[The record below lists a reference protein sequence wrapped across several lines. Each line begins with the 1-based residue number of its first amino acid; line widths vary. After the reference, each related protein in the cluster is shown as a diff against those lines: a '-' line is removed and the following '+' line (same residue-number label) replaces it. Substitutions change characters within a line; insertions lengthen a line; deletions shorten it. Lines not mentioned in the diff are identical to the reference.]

1 MTFSSRFAVAAI
13 AAASFG
19 LCLGCGGQQ
28 SKLSP
33 QAIFVAKTDGDV
45 QSRFSRIHDLKTR
58 LQSRS
63 TVDLDDF
70 RTELIAYSDS
80 VVETANSI
88 VRDPKAADSQ
98 KSQAIDY
105 AFEAIA
111 DRGEAAPKDA
121 LKQLAD
127 EVDLIEGLTR
137 GTVLASQTLLH
148 HVRGLDSADDAA
160 FDGHETRSTTL
171 AAAIQRLAAASPKH
185 PDIPEMLDLLARK
198 AEHRGDVKREKILCE
213 LLTTHFPDDPLAER
227 AKRTLKRINAL
238 QTVLTDFQGVDEN
251 GKTVDLK
258 NYRGKVVVVFFWT
271 DQGGQNAVGLSEAI
285 NEMHRNKDTDVVF
298 IGISIDA
305 HGGRAAEYSR
315 QAGVQWVQIVES
327 GNQEDP
333 LADQTPELAKRLGI
347 DSAPYYLIVDRQG
360 RLAAFGPAFPTV
372 RPVFDRLV
380 APATA
385 PVATTKAVQ

>member
-1 MTFSSRFAVAAI
+1 MTFSSRFAVAAVV
-13 AAASFG
+13 AASACIGF
-19 LCLGCGGQQ
+19 GCGQPT
-28 SKLSP
+28 KLNP
-33 QAIFVAKTDGDV
+33 QAIFVPKTDGDV

-70 RTELIAYSDS
+70 RAELIAYSDS
-80 VVETANSI
+80 VVATANSI

-105 AFEAIA
+105 AFEAIQ

-148 HVRGLDSADDAA
+148 HVRGLDAAGDAVFDDPANRSASLD
-160 FDGHETRSTTL
+160 
-171 AAAIQRLAAASPKH
+171 AAIQRLAAASPKH
-185 PDIPEMLDLLARK
+185 PEIPEMLDLLARK
-198 AEHRGDVKREKILCE
+198 AEQRGDVKREKILCE
-213 LLTTHFPDDPLAER
+213 LLTTHFPDEPLGER
-227 AKRTLKRINAL
+227 AKHTLKRINAL

-251 GKTVDLK
+251 GKTVDL
-258 NYRGKVVVVFFWT
+258 NDYRGKVVVVFFWT

-285 NEMHRNKDTDVVF
+285 NEMHRNKDKDVVF

-305 HGGRAAEYSR
+305 HGNRASEYSR
-315 QAGVQWVQIVES
+315 QSGAQWVQIVEP
-327 GNQEDP
+327 GNQQEP
-333 LADQTPELAKRLGI
+333 LADQTPELAKRFGI

-360 RLAAFGPAFPTV
+360 RLVAFGPEFRSV

-380 APATA
+380 APSAAPAATA
-385 PVATTKAVQ
+385 EATR